1 MISNLLLQVLKHLMS
16 TGNVLC
22 SLDWILLGLG
32 FARFWHGHLLPVQF
46 HSIRIASVRR
56 RCMFRFGPLIVMLL
70 VVFGA
75 ASGQQEP
82 SFSSQGKL
90 VPVPTL
96 VRDAQGN
103 AVYGLRAQDFIVE
116 DDGVEQAVHLDEPPE
131 AEPIS
136 LVIALQVGRRAEREF
151 GRMAGLAAML
161 DPILSGPQNEAAL
174 LIFDSKLN
182 LVHDFTKHADIIET
196 DLKNLE
202 PGDHGAAILDAV
214 AYSAKMLAKCPAG
227 RQHVLL
233 LISETRDHGSHFA
246 KIDDAVRLVGVTHTL
261 VYALPFSPYISQQLD
276 TARGGNRDEW
286 SPNLDIIEKLAA
298 VRQAMRK
305 NSAKALAS
313 MTGGE
318 YELFAT
324 RKSFEADMISF
335 ANHLHSRYLLSF
347 EPKDP
352 HVGLHRI
359 RVRLRNSGSNQA
371 LLFRSNYWIADSRR

>member
-1 MISNLLLQVLKHLMS
+1 M
-16 TGNVLC
+16 
-22 SLDWILLGLG
+22 LG
-32 FARFWHGHLLPVQF
+32 FSSWL
-46 HSIRIASVRR
+46 
-56 RCMFRFGPLIVMLL
+56 VMLL
-70 VVFGA
+70 LLFGA

-82 SFSSQGKL
+82 SFRSQSNL

-96 VRDAQGN
+96 VRDAAGN
-103 AVYGLRAQDFIVE
+103 AVYGLGARDFIIE
-116 DDGVEQAVHLDEPPE
+116 DDGVEQAVHLDEPAE

-136 LVIALQVGRRAEREF
+136 LVIAVQCGRRAEREF

-161 DPILSGPQNEAAL
+161 DPILSGRQNEAAL
-174 LIFDSKLN
+174 LTFDSKLN
-182 LVHDFTKHADIIET
+182 LVHDFARQADVIET

-214 AYSAKMLAKCPAG
+214 AYSAKMLAKRPEG
-227 RQHVLL
+227 RQRMLL

-246 KIDDAVRLVGVTHTL
+246 KIDDVVRLVGVTHTL
-261 VYALPFSPYISQQLD
+261 VYALPFSPYISQKLD
-276 TARGGNRDEW
+276 TARGSNRDEW
-286 SPNLDIIEKLAA
+286 GTGVDFIEKLAA
-298 VRQAMRK
+298 ARQAMRK
-305 NSAKALAS
+305 NSARALAS

-324 RKSFEADMISF
+324 RKSFESDMISF

-359 RVRLRNSGSNQA
+359 RVRLRNAGSNQTV
-371 LLFRSNYWIADSRR
+371 LFRSTYWVADSRR

>member
-1 MISNLLLQVLKHLMS
+1 MSRFDSRLAMLLLL
-16 TGNVLC
+16 
-22 SLDWILLGLG
+22 
-32 FARFWHGHLLPVQF
+32 
-46 HSIRIASVRR
+46 
-56 RCMFRFGPLIVMLL
+56 
-70 VVFGA
+70 FGA

-82 SFSSQGKL
+82 SFRSQSNL

-103 AVYGLRAQDFIVE
+103 AVYGLRAQDFIIE
-116 DDGVEQAVHLDEPPE
+116 DDGIEQPVHLGEATE

-136 LVIALQVGRRAEREF
+136 LVIAVQCGRRAEREF
-151 GRMAGLAAML
+151 GRMGGLAAML
-161 DPILSGPQNEAAL
+161 DPILIGPQNEAAL
-174 LIFDSKLN
+174 LVFDSKLN
-182 LVHDFTKHADIIET
+182 LVHDFTKQAEVIET

-214 AYSAKMLAKCPAG
+214 AYSAKMLAKRPEG
-227 RQHVLL
+227 RQRVLL

-261 VYALPFSPYISQQLD
+261 VYALPFSPYFSQQLD
-276 TARGGNRDEW
+276 TARGSNRDEW
-286 SPNLDIIEKLAA
+286 GTGVDFIEKLAA
-298 VRQAMRK
+298 ARQAMRK

-324 RKSFEADMISF
+324 RKSFESDMISF

-359 RVRLRNSGSNQA
+359 RVRLKNAGSNQTV
-371 LLFRSNYWIADSRR
+371 LFRSTYWVADSRW

>member
-1 MISNLLLQVLKHLMS
+1 M
-16 TGNVLC
+16 
-22 SLDWILLGLG
+22 W
-32 FARFWHGHLLPVQF
+32 
-46 HSIRIASVRR
+46 RIGSR
-56 RCMFRFGPLIVMLL
+56 LVMLL
-70 VVFGA
+70 LVLGA

-82 SFSSQGKL
+82 SFSSQGNL

-103 AVYGLRAQDFIVE
+103 AVYGLQAQDFIIE
-116 DDGVEQAVHLDEPPE
+116 DDGIEQAAHLDEAAE

-136 LVIALQVGRRAEREF
+136 LVIAVQVGRRAERDF

-161 DPILSGPQNEAAL
+161 DPILSGPQNETAL
-174 LIFDSKLN
+174 LLFDSRLN
-182 LVHDFTKHADIIET
+182 LVHDFTKHADVIET

-214 AYSAKMLAKCPAG
+214 AYSAKMLAKRPAG

-246 KIDDAVRLVGVTHTL
+246 KIDDAVRLVGLTHTL

-276 TARGGNRDEW
+276 TARGSNKDEW
-286 SPNLDIIEKLAA
+286 SPNFDIIEKLAA
-298 VRQAMRK
+298 MRQAMKK
-305 NSAKALAS
+305 NSAKALAL

-324 RKSFEADMISF
+324 RKTFESDMISF

-352 HVGLHRI
+352 HSGLHRL
-359 RVRLRNSGSNQA
+359 RVRLRNSRSNQTV
-371 LLFRSNYWIADSRR
+371 LFRSTYWVGDSRR

>member
-1 MISNLLLQVLKHLMS
+1 MS
-16 TGNVLC
+16 
-22 SLDWILLGLG
+22 
-32 FARFWHGHLLPVQF
+32 
-46 HSIRIASVRR
+46 
-56 RCMFRFGPLIVMLL
+56 RFGSWPVMLL
-70 VVFGA
+70 LLFGA

-82 SFSSQGKL
+82 SFRSQSNL
-90 VPVPTL
+90 VPVPIL
-96 VRDAQGN
+96 VRDAAGN
-103 AVYGLRAQDFIVE
+103 AVYGLRAQDFIIE
-116 DDGVEQAVHLDEPPE
+116 DDGVEQAVHLDETAD

-136 LVIALQVGRRAEREF
+136 LVIAVQVGRRAEREF

-161 DPILSGPQNEAAL
+161 DPVLSGRQNEAAL

-182 LVHDFTKHADIIET
+182 LVHDFSRQADVIET

-214 AYSAKMLAKCPAG
+214 AYSAKLLGKRPEG
-227 RQHVLL
+227 RQRVLL
-233 LISETRDHGSHFA
+233 LISETRDHGSHSA

-276 TARGGNRDEW
+276 TARGSNRDEW
-286 SPNLDIIEKLAA
+286 SPNFDVIEKLAA
-298 VRQAMRK
+298 ARQAMRK

-324 RKSFEADMISF
+324 RKSFESDMISF

-352 HVGLHRI
+352 HAGLHRI
-359 RVRLRNSGSNQA
+359 RVRLRNSRSNQTV
-371 LLFRSNYWIADSRR
+371 LFRSTYWVGGSGR

>member
-1 MISNLLLQVLKHLMS
+1 MLRFSSRLLMLLLL
-16 TGNVLC
+16 
-22 SLDWILLGLG
+22 
-32 FARFWHGHLLPVQF
+32 
-46 HSIRIASVRR
+46 
-56 RCMFRFGPLIVMLL
+56 FR
-70 VVFGA
+70 A

-82 SFSSQGKL
+82 SFSSQSNL

-96 VRDAQGN
+96 VRDALGN
-103 AVYGLRAQDFIVE
+103 AVYGLRAQDFIIE
-116 DDGVEQAVHLDEPPE
+116 DDGVEQAVHLDETAD

-136 LVIALQVGRRAEREF
+136 LVIAVQVGRRAEREF

-161 DPILSGPQNEAAL
+161 DPVLSGHRNEAAF
-174 LIFDSKLN
+174 LIFDSRLN
-182 LVHDFTKHADIIET
+182 LVQDFTKNAEVLEEE
-196 DLKNLE
+196 LKNLE

-214 AYSAKMLAKCPAG
+214 AYSAKLLAKRPEG
-227 RQHVLL
+227 RQRVLL

-276 TARGGNRDEW
+276 TARGNNRDEW
-286 SPNLDIIEKLAA
+286 SPSLDIIEKLTAA
-298 VRQAMRK
+298 RQAMRK

-324 RKSFEADMISF
+324 RKSFESDMISF

-352 HVGLHRI
+352 HAGLHRI
-359 RVRLRNSGSNQA
+359 RVRLRNAGSNQT
-371 LLFRSNYWIADSRR
+371 LLFRSTYWVADSRR

>member
-1 MISNLLLQVLKHLMS
+1 ML
-16 TGNVLC
+16 
-22 SLDWILLGLG
+22 
-32 FARFWHGHLLPVQF
+32 RFSSQL
-46 HSIRIASVRR
+46 
-56 RCMFRFGPLIVMLL
+56 VMLL
-70 VVFGA
+70 LLFDA
-75 ASGQQEP
+75 ASGQHEP
-82 SFSSQGKL
+82 SFRSQGNL

-96 VRDAQGN
+96 VRDAAGN
-103 AVYGLRAQDFIVE
+103 AVYGLRAQDFMIE
-116 DDGVEQAVHLDEPPE
+116 DDGVEQAVHMDEAAE

-136 LVIALQVGRRAEREF
+136 LVIAVQCGRRAKREF

-161 DPILSGPQNEAAL
+161 DPILSGRQNEAAL

-182 LVHDFTKHADIIET
+182 LVRDFTKQADVIET

-214 AYSAKMLAKCPAG
+214 VYSAKLLGKRPEG
-227 RQHVLL
+227 RLRVLL

-276 TARGGNRDEW
+276 TARGSNRDEW
-286 SPNLDIIEKLAA
+286 SPNFDIIEKLAA
-298 VRQAMRK
+298 ARQAMRK

-324 RKSFEADMISF
+324 RKSFESDMISF

-352 HVGLHRI
+352 HAGLHRI
-359 RVRLRNSGSNQA
+359 RVSLRNSASNQTV
-371 LLFRSNYWIADSRR
+371 LFRSTYWVADSRR

>member
-1 MISNLLLQVLKHLMS
+1 MLRFSSWLVILLLL
-16 TGNVLC
+16 
-22 SLDWILLGLG
+22 
-32 FARFWHGHLLPVQF
+32 
-46 HSIRIASVRR
+46 
-56 RCMFRFGPLIVMLL
+56 
-70 VVFGA
+70 FGA
-75 ASGQQEP
+75 ASAQQEP
-82 SFSSQGKL
+82 SFKSQGNL

-96 VRDAQGN
+96 VRDAAGN
-103 AVYGLRAQDFIVE
+103 AVYGLRAQDFIIE
-116 DDGVEQAVHLDEPPE
+116 DDGVEQAVHLDEPAE

-136 LVIALQVGRRAEREF
+136 LVIAVQCGRRADREF

-161 DPILSGPQNEAAL
+161 DPILSGRQNEAAL

-182 LVHDFTKHADIIET
+182 LVHDFTRNADVIET

-202 PGDHGAAILDAV
+202 PGDHEAAILDAV
-214 AYSAKMLAKCPAG
+214 AYSAKLLAKRPEG
-227 RQHVLL
+227 RLRVLL

-276 TARGGNRDEW
+276 TARGSNRDEW
-286 SPNLDIIEKLAA
+286 GTGVDFIEKLAA
-298 VRQAMRK
+298 ARQAMRK

-324 RKSFEADMISF
+324 RKSFESDMISF

-352 HVGLHRI
+352 HTGLHRI
-359 RVRLRNSGSNQA
+359 RVRLRNAGSNQT
-371 LLFRSNYWIADSRR
+371 LLFRSTYWVSGSSR